1 VLQALLSHNF
11 VRSMGRAPASHI
23 QQLEDHRKVHKAM
36 LAAGLAQDSA
46 TSSKPAAAGSS
57 QQQGQSN
64 GPASTPAQSQP
75 AAAAAA
81 GGTEAAKRVWV
92 APRVLLRG
100 SKGMP
105 GWWKREHDDLLLQGC
120 YAYGYPGPGSK
131 LNGVVEAILQDPVYS
146 FHTKFSLDPEALLRE
161 AANQAAFQQPMVS
174 VQVQVTGP
182 DREVRT
188 ETQMQRAKPVVD
200 PVALA
205 NAQRKKLQLQQA
217 HPGVE
222 LLGTSERH
230 RLVLAL
236 VQRLK
241 RVRAALLDPDYV
253 EPATPSKQLHVV
265 STTAAQAR
273 PNPAA
278 AAGGGNVQQRLQLA
292 PGTDGSFTYKGKK
305 VIGSGLG
312 APGAATAAAAA
323 RGPARTPPGPAAQ
336 FGMSATQ
343 LLQNQSQAVAQQNA
357 ALLANAARTAAA
369 LAAAN
374 AGMQAQLRK
383 RQAEELLQSTAK
395 RANSSSPSPAGAQ
408 RQQQQQP
415 VFSPQQA
422 VLVQAMA
429 NIQRHT
435 QQFMLQQQQAQAQR
449 QLQQAQAQRQLQ
461 KPEVVELLDDS
472 SDDEQAAA
480 PAAASR
486 QQPVGTT
493 PPAAAGPAGAA
504 APSSGLLVRRVP
516 AGADLSQEQ
525 SVDEPAGA
533 GVLDA
538 AAAPGTVSSSG
549 KQHMQHILGEAQPG
563 SSPRKGASS
572 KAAAADHPVYGTPA
586 AAAAAAAAGA
596 KRKQSKDDPKQSK
609 INAFFATS
617 K

>member
-1 VLQALLSHNF
+1 
-11 VRSMGRAPASHI
+11 MGRAPASLI
-23 QQLEDHRKVHKAM
+23 QQLEDHRKVHQAM
-36 LAAGLAQDSA
+36 VAAGLAKDSA
-46 TSSKPAAAGSS
+46 TSKPAAAGSS
-57 QQQGQSN
+57 QQQEQAN
-64 GPASTPAQSQP
+64 GPASAPAQSQP
-75 AAAAAA
+75 AAAAAAA

-105 GWWKREHDDLLLQGC
+105 GWWKRDHDDLLLQGC

-146 FHTKFSLDPEALLRE
+146 FHTKFTLDPETLLRE
-161 AANQAAFQQPMVS
+161 AAHQGALQQPPVS

-182 DREVRT
+182 DGVMRT
-188 ETQMQRAKPVVD
+188 ETQMQRAKPFIL

-205 NAQRKKLQLQQA
+205 AAQRKKLQLQQA
-217 HPGVE
+217 HPGIE
-222 LLGTSERH
+222 LLSTSERH

-253 EPATPSKQLHVV
+253 EPPTPSKQLHVV

-273 PNPAA
+273 PSPAA
-278 AAGGGNVQQRLQLA
+278 AVAGGGIVQQRLQLA

-305 VIGSGLG
+305 VIGNGLG
-312 APGAATAAAAA
+312 APGAAAAAG
-323 RGPARTPPGPAAQ
+323 GPARTPPGPGAQLGPEAAAQ
-336 FGMSATQ
+336 
-343 LLQNQSQAVAQQNA
+343 LLRNQAQVVAQRNA
-357 ALLANAARTAAA
+357 ALIANAGKTVAA
-369 LAAAN
+369 LAVSN
-374 AGMQAQLRK
+374 ATMQAQLQARK
-383 RQAEELLQSTAK
+383 RQAEGMPQSTAK

-408 RQQQQQP
+408 RQP
-415 VFSPQQA
+415 MFTPQQA
-422 VLVQAMA
+422 AMAQAMA
-429 NIQRHT
+429 DMGRRM
-435 QQFMLQQQQAQAQR
+435 QQAVLQQQQAQAH
-449 QLQQAQAQRQLQ
+449 AQRQ

-472 SDDEQAAA
+472 SDDEQPTAA

-486 QQPVGTT
+486 QQPVGAKPATAVG
-493 PPAAAGPAGAA
+493 PAAAA
-504 APSSGLLVRRVP
+504 APSNGLLVRRVP

-525 SVDEPAGA
+525 SVEEPAAA
-533 GVLDA
+533 GVGDA

-549 KQHMQHILGEAQPG
+549 KHMQQILGEAQPG
-563 SSPRKGASS
+563 SSPRMVVSS
-572 KAAAADHPVYGTPA
+572 KAAAADHPVYGTPAAA

-609 INAFFATS
+609 INAFFTTS